1 MSAYVRVLTFRRIIL
16 TVCLLHLASCS
27 HYTWFILLNISY
39 LCRGSLTPNSSPKG
53 RGVIT
58 LKGVEAYLLE
68 FNINNY
74 IIMQT
79 REQTTNVTNNSQA
92 TKSNHSPL
100 FWRGVGGEAV
110 CSMTRQ
116 ELAQLAGVSER
127 TLRRWIQRSH
137 QQLIASGYQPSQRKL
152 TPRVVRLLMDFY
164 GIEK

>member
-1 MSAYVRVLTFRRIIL
+1 
-16 TVCLLHLASCS
+16 
-27 HYTWFILLNISY
+27 
-39 LCRGSLTPNSSPKG
+39 
-53 RGVIT
+53 
-58 LKGVEAYLLE
+58 
-68 FNINNY
+68 
-74 IIMQT
+74 MQT
-79 REQTTNVTNNSQA
+79 REQTTNVTTNITNHPQA
-92 TKSNHSPL
+92 VKSNHSPL
-100 FWRGVGGEAV
+100 FGRGGGGEAI